1 MRMHAMYLPHPQVEQ
16 ADETRSALSLRTAT
30 NGPYPPATS
39 CGSRWLSSNNGT
51 ASCEPVPASSSS
63 GGGVAGPG
71 LIMPLLLVELE
82 RLLLVDAVGW
92 DTRVELGAA
101 VEAGVY

>member
-1 MRMHAMYLPHPQVEQ
+1 M
-16 ADETRSALSLRTAT
+16 
-30 NGPYPPATS
+30 
-39 CGSRWLSSNNGT
+39 
-51 ASCEPVPASSSS
+51 
-63 GGGVAGPG
+63 AGPG